1 MRWKQIKSD
10 MNKEKFLSYES
21 PVLKTREVILEQV
34 IAGSE
39 EVNFGGSGNI
49 QEEVWEEDNV
59 NTGDITFM

>member
-49 QEEVWEEDNV
+49 QEEVWEEDYV

>member
-10 MNKEKFLSYES
+10 MNKEKILSYES

-49 QEEVWEEDNV
+49 QEEVWEEDYA

>member
-10 MNKEKFLSYES
+10 MNKEKILSYES

-49 QEEVWEEDNV
+49 QEEVWEEGNV
-59 NTGDITFM
+59 NTDDITFM